1 MPALEKDMKKVKTF
15 YIYFVDEI
23 NLEGVIAQIC
33 MV

>member
-1 MPALEKDMKKVKTF
+1 MPALEKGKKKVKTF

-23 NLEGVIAQIC
+23 NLEGVIALIC